1 MGETS
6 EERCRHC
13 IHLARGD
20 ELARPITP
28 LTVSPFSG
36 ATDSISIMRL
46 PYEILSDIFTRTI
59 AADGCHMIH
68 RMRLHPLLT
77 FRTTCKYWYHTV
89 ASNRLLWSH
98 IDISFSNCHGNMYRF
113 HIGNSTRLWLQHS
126 KAGPI
131 HLHFVVGYGNS
142 HILTSELL
150 QIFQP
155 YSNHISAVTF
165 SHQWPEELVRDVL
178 ELCCSHAVPGTLKHL
193 AVAEAFEL
201 EDVKTDYER
210 WKWPVGFLR
219 GLSSLHIGRLDD
231 AIGFSMSQL
240 WTILVNSPH
249 LRILQLKGQHI
260 VSSDCIENYN
270 LPAVPLYSLRVLE
283 LENIQESELL
293 QLLQT
298 VLTGKSR
305 LHFGLSVET
314 CDPTVLAAVKT
325 FMKRSRIVSLGL
337 GEDAIAIAKDFSD
350 APELHTLHFDL
361 NSGYW
366 ENINLLVNSATAI
379 PRCPTI
385 QRLHFTNGYIP
396 GEPDRELIRCVVN
409 AYNPQEI
416 YFVGFKIPTRG
427 YYTNWGKSNRGEEEE
442 LISWL
447 VQRVD
452 IISLSYSSPS
462 WDLLAEKQVL

>member
-1 MGETS
+1 
-6 EERCRHC
+6 
-13 IHLARGD
+13 
-20 ELARPITP
+20 
-28 LTVSPFSG
+28 
-36 ATDSISIMRL
+36 
-46 PYEILSDIFTRTI
+46 
-59 AADGCHMIH
+59 
-68 RMRLHPLLT
+68 
-77 FRTTCKYWYHTV
+77 
-89 ASNRLLWSH
+89 
-98 IDISFSNCHGNMYRF
+98 MYRF